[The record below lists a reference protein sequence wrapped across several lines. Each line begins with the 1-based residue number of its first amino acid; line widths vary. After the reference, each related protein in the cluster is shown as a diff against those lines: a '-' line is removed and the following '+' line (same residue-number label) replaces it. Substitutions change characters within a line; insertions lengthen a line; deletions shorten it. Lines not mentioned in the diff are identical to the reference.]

1 MSLALPAPDGL
12 DGMKLSPVHKAA
24 VLMMVF
30 GEDTA
35 AQILRTL
42 SPTEVQTLGEAM
54 YTVQGIDHETVDAVL
69 NEFLLAVSSQTGLG
83 IGASVYVRDVLDQA
97 LGTHKA
103 QSVHNH
109 MADLSMVARMHRLI
123 TNLESA
129 VESEDLSRIACA
141 DHALRNEVIAIVGG
155 TDLMQHDASE
165 RVVVLNDA
173 LVAVR
178 HAIEVLVDRSAKQAV
193 QKNAKL
199 IYLNTERTRKRTV

>member
-1 MSLALPAPDGL
+1 MT
-12 DGMKLSPVHKAA
+12 SP
-24 VLMMVF
+24 
-30 GEDTA
+30 
-35 AQILRTL
+35 
-42 SPTEVQTLGEAM
+42 
-54 YTVQGIDHETVDAVL
+54 
-69 NEFLLAVSSQTGLG
+69 
-83 IGASVYVRDVLDQA
+83 
-97 LGTHKA
+97 
-103 QSVHNH
+103 HNH

-199 IYLNTERTRKRTV
+199 IYLNTERTRKRPV

>member
-1 MSLALPAPDGL
+1 
-12 DGMKLSPVHKAA
+12 
-24 VLMMVF
+24 
-30 GEDTA
+30 
-35 AQILRTL
+35 
-42 SPTEVQTLGEAM
+42 
-54 YTVQGIDHETVDAVL
+54 
-69 NEFLLAVSSQTGLG
+69 
-83 IGASVYVRDVLDQA
+83 
-97 LGTHKA
+97 
-103 QSVHNH
+103 

-199 IYLNTERTRKRTV
+199 IYLNTERTRKRPV

>member
-1 MSLALPAPDGL
+1 
-12 DGMKLSPVHKAA
+12 
-24 VLMMVF
+24 
-30 GEDTA
+30 
-35 AQILRTL
+35 
-42 SPTEVQTLGEAM
+42 
-54 YTVQGIDHETVDAVL
+54 
-69 NEFLLAVSSQTGLG
+69 
-83 IGASVYVRDVLDQA
+83 
-97 LGTHKA
+97 
-103 QSVHNH
+103 